1 MTRTYLL
8 KFLVF
13 LLVGLVAGCGYHVRA
28 DGEPVGITIQNLA
41 IPLFTSTSSEMG
53 FEALFTRVIREEFIS
68 HSKVLLVP
76 EDRARMV
83 LIGRIYDISA
93 DPIGFDS
100 TTGFT
105 VTSTRRI
112 RVKLDVQMV
121 DKAQGKII
129 WHDKALEERTS
140 YSVGADPLTAQM
152 EEKQALETLAQR
164 VAKKIYQRTV
174 ERF

>member
-1 MTRTYLL
+1 MRRAYLL

-13 LLVGLVAGCGYHVRA
+13 LLASSGAGCGYHVRA

-68 HSKVLLVP
+68 HSKVPLVP
-76 EDRARMV
+76 EDRASMV
-83 LIGRIYDISA
+83 LTGRIYDISA
-93 DPIGFDS
+93 DPIGYDS

-121 DKAQGKII
+121 DKAKGKII
-129 WHDKALEERTS
+129 WHDRALEERTS
-140 YSVGADPLTAQM
+140 YSVGVDPLAAQL
-152 EEKQALETLAQR
+152 EEQQALEILARR
-164 VAKKIYQRTV
+164 VAKKIYQRSV